1 VNVAEL
7 RRILADWPPQTP
19 VAVRTVE
26 KGEVCLTVSLTSADQ
41 LDASDGAVDGL
52 VLIGN
57 LDEAA
62 S

>member
-41 LDASDGAVDGL
+41 LDGAVDGL